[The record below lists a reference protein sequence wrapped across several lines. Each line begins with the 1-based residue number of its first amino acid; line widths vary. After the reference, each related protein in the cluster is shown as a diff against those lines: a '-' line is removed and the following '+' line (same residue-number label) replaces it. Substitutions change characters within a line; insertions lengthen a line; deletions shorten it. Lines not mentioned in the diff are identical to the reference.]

1 MYFVEFYYSKKAKI
15 KYEIMCKYFNL
26 RKEIEPK
33 FDFHLIMCIYRG
45 NLFLAIYLSSIQVKL
60 TMFSY
65 RLISNLSKKLLKKND
80 FEMIFKDS
88 KDFTP

>member
-1 MYFVEFYYSKKAKI
+1 MYFVEFYYSKNAKV
-15 KYEIMCKYFNL
+15 KNEIMCKYCNL
-26 RKEIEPK
+26 RKEIELE